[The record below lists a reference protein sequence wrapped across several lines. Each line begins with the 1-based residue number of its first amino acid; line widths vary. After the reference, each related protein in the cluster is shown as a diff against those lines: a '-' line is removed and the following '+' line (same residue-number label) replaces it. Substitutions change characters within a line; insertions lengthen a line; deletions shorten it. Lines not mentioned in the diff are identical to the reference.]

1 MTFALRALGPAL
13 LCQSAATTA
22 ANAGSAPLSK
32 PAETPVPLRGAI
44 QFDMPS
50 KISGRTYR
58 VFVFQPALDPPAGG
72 YPVLTVLDGQLTFPI
87 AATMSSALMMQG
99 GGALVVGVGY
109 PADDLL
115 TPQFA
120 RLRDL
125 TPPTPLANILAQPG
139 MPAPKA
145 EDYGGANA
153 FRRFLTEELR
163 PAIAA
168 RYPVNDAEQTLFG
181 HSLGGLFT
189 LSVLF
194 QHPEAFRTFAASSP
208 SIWWNKRALL
218 DGEAAFAKRIRGKA
232 VTPRVLVTMGALEQT
247 VPKIPPMNLTRAQV
261 RKLFGEAL
269 MVDNARALGERLG
282 KLRGGKGWAF
292 RYVEFTDEDH
302 MTVVPAA
309 ISRALAFATQA

>member
-1 MTFALRALGPAL
+1 M
-13 LCQSAATTA
+13 
-22 ANAGSAPLSK
+22 SK
-32 PAETPVPLRGAI
+32 PAESPVPLRGAI
-44 QFDMPS
+44 QFDIPS

-58 VFVFQPALDPPAGG
+58 IFVFRPPLDPPAEG
-72 YPVLTVLDGQLTFPI
+72 YPTLTVLDGQLTFPI
-87 AATMSSALMMQG
+87 AATMSGGLAMQG
-99 GGALVVGVGY
+99 GAALVVGVGY

-139 MPAPKA
+139 MPPPKA
-145 EDYGGANA
+145 EDYGGAND
-153 FRRFLTEELR
+153 FYRFLVEELR
-163 PAIAA
+163 PAIAK
-168 RYPVNDAEQTLFG
+168 RYPVNDANQTLFG

-189 LSVLF
+189 LAALF
-194 QHPEAFRTFAASSP
+194 EHPESFRAFAASSP

-218 DGEAAFAKRIRGKA
+218 NGEADFAKRVRGKA
-232 VTPRVLVTMGALEQT
+232 IAPRVLVTMGGLEQT
-247 VPKIPPMNLTRAQV
+247 LPKTPPMNLTRAQM
-261 RKLFGEAL
+261 RKLFGQAL

-302 MTVVPAA
+302 MSVVPAA
-309 ISRALAFATQA
+309 ISRALVFATQA